1 MDKLKL
7 FINDTYLNDFDNY
20 LEWVTSEPI
29 NLIMVIIDLL
39 IVFYLI
45 KKAYDIIKDTNAIQV
60 IKGIAVVVLVTI
72 ISGWLKLYILNYIMK
87 SIMTYIVLLVLI
99 IFQPELRRALSNIG
113 NRGIGKIFKI
123 EKEEILNNNMIDN
136 ILDAC
141 EHLSKKYIGALIV
154 IERTDK
160 LGDYMQTGIKI
171 EANLSKELIINL
183 FEPNTPLHDGAI
195 IIEGE
200 KIKAAACILPLTK
213 RTDLK
218 SEFGTRHRAGIG
230 ISEVA
235 DCISIIVSEETGKMS
250 LCMNGKISTNL
261 TREQL
266 EKFLKRELKKEII
279 E

>member
-1 MDKLKL
+1 MEKLKL
-7 FINDTYLNDFDNY
+7 LINDTYLNDFDNY
-20 LEWVTSEPI
+20 LNWVTSEPI

-39 IVFYLI
+39 IVSYLI
-45 KKAYDIIKDTNAIQV
+45 KKAYDIVKDTNAIQV
-60 IKGIAVVVLVTI
+60 VKGIAIVVLVTI

-113 NRGIGKIFKI
+113 NKGIGKILRI
-123 EKEEILNNNMIDN
+123 EREETLNNNMIDN

-141 EHLSKKYIGALIV
+141 EHLSKKFIGALIV
-154 IERTDK
+154 IEGTDK

-171 EANLSKELIINL
+171 DANLSKELIINL

-195 IIEGE
+195 VIQGE
-200 KIKAAACILPLTK
+200 KIKSAACILPLTK

-235 DCISIIVSEETGKMS
+235 DCIAIIVSEETGKMS

-266 EKFLKRELKKEII
+266 ERFLKRELKKEII

>member
-1 MDKLKL
+1 M
-7 FINDTYLNDFDNY
+7 
-20 LEWVTSEPI
+20 
-29 NLIMVIIDLL
+29 
-39 IVFYLI
+39 
-45 KKAYDIIKDTNAIQV
+45 KKSNK
-60 IKGIAVVVLVTI
+60 
-72 ISGWLKLYILNYIMK
+72 K
-87 SIMTYIVLLVLI
+87 S
-99 IFQPELRRALSNIG
+99 
-113 NRGIGKIFKI
+113 
-123 EKEEILNNNMIDN
+123 NNMIDN

-171 EANLSKELIINL
+171 DANLSKELIINL

>member
-1 MDKLKL
+1 MEKLKL

-20 LEWVTSEPI
+20 LKWITSEPI
-29 NLIMVIIDLL
+29 NLFMVIIDIL
-39 IVFYLI
+39 IVLYLI
-45 KKAYDIIKDTNAIQV
+45 KKAYQIVKDTNAIQV
-60 IKGIAVVVLVTI
+60 VKGIAILILFTM
-72 ISGWLKLYILNYIMK
+72 ISGWLKLYILNFILK
-87 SIMTYIVLLVLI
+87 TIMTYIVLLVLI
-99 IFQPELRRALSNIG
+99 VFQPELRRTLSNIG
-113 NRGIGKIFKI
+113 NKGIGKLFKI
-123 EKEEILNNNMIDN
+123 EKKQTLNNNIIDN

-141 EHLSKKYIGALIV
+141 EHLSKKYIGGLIV
-154 IERTDK
+154 IESNDK
-160 LGDYMQTGIKI
+160 LGDYMRTGIKI
-171 EANLSKELIINL
+171 DANLSKELIINL

-200 KIKAAACILPLTK
+200 KIRAAACILPLTK

-235 DCISIIVSEETGKMS
+235 DCIVIIVSEETGKMS

-266 EKFLKRELKKEII
+266 DKFLKRELKKEII